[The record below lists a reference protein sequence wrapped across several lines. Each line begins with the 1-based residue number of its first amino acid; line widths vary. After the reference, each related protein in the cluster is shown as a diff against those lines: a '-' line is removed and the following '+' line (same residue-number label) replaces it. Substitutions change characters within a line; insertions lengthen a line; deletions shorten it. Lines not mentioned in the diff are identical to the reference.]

1 MFSKNWK
8 RIISM
13 VLVMALLIQ
22 VTPLAVRAEETYP
35 ADLECDPQTGMSAL
49 YEYTPFDA
57 GMAGTAYVNTYLGT
71 LHLRRSDLSLGGERM
86 PVTIEFYYDPVNDVS
101 NNPYGSGWSTTY
113 NQVISYDQQA
123 ERFAYKD
130 ENGTWVYFVDSR
142 ELDESGA
149 EIWTEDVEY
158 GVGAVGAE
166 LHRTSTTTETD
177 YTGIDLVIGD
187 VHYSF
192 DNIGRLINMSS
203 GVNQTT
209 ISYVGETNTIDQIT
223 DAVGR
228 QYRFTYMN
236 GYLSA
241 VQCYTSDG
249 EEISNTNIGYTVTD
263 GKLISVAYATNETV
277 KYTYDANNRLA
288 TVANIDQCGYV
299 FGYSDASNNVTTV
312 TSKAAMDTSEE
323 VSGYQTVIE
332 RTEDGEVTVTSDTS
346 QTAYTFDGCGRVA
359 SCELRMITDVAAQSL
374 GGSQYQCVY
383 GYSFIYGYVTSDDG
397 TVTNTPVDVEVYD
410 SEGVIEDTEEESTEE
425 ETTPT
430 ETEPDPYSY
439 TRDSY
444 GNILSETY
452 TVGSL
457 KQTNTY
463 TYSADGNYLLSQTD
477 ENGDTVQYQYDL
489 DSGVLAALTDA
500 NQNTTE
506 YTYNAMREL
515 QSVQMDVSEL
525 VNGTGM
531 EAEYYYEHGRLK
543 ALAYGVYQY
552 VFDYD
557 VWGNVTQVTMNDNA
571 LVTYSYG
578 NESYKG
584 QVQTMTYGNG
594 QKVYYSYDAL
604 GQVVSVGYTDQLNRF
619 QYSYTSDG
627 ALSEI
632 YDAILDETTVYT
644 DSGFEI
650 RAADDSVV
658 YSYTTDESGNST
670 EYINGNAVV
679 SEVQSDNSKTIT
691 DANSNL
697 LLFSGM
703 GYDDLDR
710 LERKI
715 IGTAN
720 AEIIQTYNYETDSN
734 GNTGSLVEEYSVA
747 YVENGTEYLLTYAY
761 EYDGNGNIT
770 SATETLKK
778 AVEEEESGSGSGLIN
793 PGITLPT
800 IPSGEDDSVSTYVVG
815 GEDAAGSVTYETV
828 SEYTCTYTY
837 DEAGQLTYIRD
848 EKAGKTYRYGYDASG
863 NMVASIVSNITA
875 SGTESVAYRTNYTY
889 TNGVLTG
896 TSRIGTLVPS
906 SSTTYQV
913 DRMGNPTAYTTG
925 GKTYQLHWGE
935 GRMLTAIGT
944 DEDNIIFY
952 TYNAD
957 GLRATKTVT
966 TSGESATTQYIWGSN
981 GLVGTVSGDTT
992 VIVLYDV
999 DGEPAGFSVN
1009 GAVYTYIKNIQGDVM
1024 QILDST
1030 GKAVVAYT
1038 YDPWGVPTI
1047 TGDADLA
1054 ALNPCSYRGY
1064 DYDEETGYYYLQS
1077 RYYDPEIGRF
1087 INADEVDYLGVGDSF
1102 GSFNLFA
1109 YCNNSPVVFSDHD
1122 GHYAIA
1128 VFGVKIT
1135 IELFALFCT
1144 LMVALVPLIIS
1155 FLRDLPKMISYIAGL
1170 IQDLV
1175 DAVTLVIKKAVK
1187 AVKKNGTAKHHIIA
1201 RTAWRASYARSV
1213 WTGYGLSINDS
1224 RNLVPLNVVFHSY
1237 LHIVP
1242 YYEAVNALVYAGTR
1256 RGKSGVI
1263 SIVKIIRT
1271 LLASANSTYF

>member
-1 MFSKNWK
+1 MFGKNWK

-13 VLVMALLIQ
+13 VLVLALLVQ

-35 ADLECDPQTGMSAL
+35 TDLECDPQTGMSAL
-49 YEYTPFDA
+49 YEYTPLDA

-71 LHLRRSDLSLGGERM
+71 LHLCRSDLSLGGERM

-101 NNPYGSGWSTTY
+101 NNPFGSGWSTTY
-113 NQVISYDQQA
+113 SQVLSYDQQT

-130 ENGTWVYFVDSR
+130 ENGTWVYFVDSG

-166 LHRTSTTTETD
+166 LHRTSSTTETD

-203 GVNQTT
+203 GV
-209 ISYVGETNTIDQIT
+209 DQIT
-223 DAVGR
+223 ITYVGDTNAINQIIDAVGR

-263 GKLISVAYATNETV
+263 GKLISVAYAANETV
-277 KYTYDANNRLA
+277 QYTYDASDRLA
-288 TVANIDQCGYV
+288 TLANLDQCGYA
-299 FGYSDASNNVTTV
+299 FGYADNTNVVTAV
-312 TSKAAMDTSEE
+312 TSKAAMGTNEE
-323 VSGYQTVIE
+323 VSGYQTVIG
-332 RTEDGEVTVTSDTS
+332 RAEDGEVTVTSGTS

-359 SCELRMITDVAAQSL
+359 SCELRMMTDVSAQSL
-374 GGSQYQCVY
+374 DGSQFQCVY
-383 GYSFIYGYVTSDDG
+383 GYSFTYGYVTDNDG
-397 TVTNTPVDVEVYD
+397 AVTNTPVDVEVYD
-410 SEGVIEDTEEESTEE
+410 SEGVIEDTAEESTEE

-430 ETEPDPYSY
+430 VTEPDPYSY
-439 TRDSY
+439 IRDSY

-477 ENGDTVQYQYDL
+477 ENGNTIQYQYDL

-594 QKVYYSYDAL
+594 QKVYYDYDAL
-604 GQVVSVGYTDQLNRF
+604 GQVTSVGYSGQLNRF
-619 QYSYTSDG
+619 QYSYTSG
-627 ALSEI
+627 GTLSEI

-650 RAADDSVV
+650 RDSNDSVV
-658 YSYTTDESGNST
+658 YSYTIEDSSSSI
-670 EYINGNAVV
+670 EYINGTTLRSIVENNGNGKVIESV
-679 SEVQSDNSKTIT
+679 SGSLIMASGSNY
-691 DANSNL
+691 DAL
-697 LLFSGM
+697 Q
-703 GYDDLDR
+703 R
-710 LERKI
+710 LEQKYV
-715 IGTAN
+715 GTSN
-720 AEIIQTYNYETDSN
+720 CQIKQYYQYGTDSV
-734 GNTGSLVEEYSVA
+734 GNTGTLVDEYAVE
-747 YVENGTEYLLTYAY
+747 YVENGTTYVLVYSY

-770 SATETLKK
+770 STTETLKK
-778 AVEEEESGSGSGLIN
+778 MVTASGNESNSDMELANSDDNQTVDQAAEEN
-793 PGITLPT
+793 P
-800 IPSGEDDSVSTYVVG
+800 VSIYIIG
-815 GEDAAGSVTYETV
+815 GETGVAGVAYENV
-828 SEYTCTYTY
+828 YEYITTYTY
-837 DEAGQLTYIRD
+837 DEAGQLTYTRD
-848 EKAGKTYRYGYDASG
+848 EKAGKTYRYGYDSSG
-863 NMVASIVSNITA
+863 NMVASNVYNITA
-875 SGTESVAYRTNYTY
+875 AGAESFCYRTNYTY

-896 TSRIGTLVPS
+896 TNRMGMMASN

-913 DRMGNPTAYTTG
+913 DKMGNPTAYTTG

-944 DEDNIIFY
+944 DADNNISY

-957 GLRATKTVT
+957 GLRTTKTVT
-966 TSGESATTQYIWGSN
+966 TNGESTTTQYIWGSN
-981 GLVGTVSGDTT
+981 GLAGTVSEDTT
-992 VIVLYDV
+992 VIMLYDV

-1009 GAVYTYIKNIQGDVM
+1009 GVGYTYIKNIQGDVI

-1030 GKAVVAYT
+1030 GNTVVSYT
-1038 YDPWGVPTI
+1038 YDPWGVPTV
-1047 TGDADLA
+1047 TGNTALA
-1054 ALNPCSYRGY
+1054 EINPCSYRGY

-1077 RYYDPEIGRF
+1077 RYYNPSTGRF
-1087 INADEVDYLGVGDSF
+1087 INADDADLINYD
-1102 GSFNLFA
+1102 GSLMTCNIFV
-1109 YCNNSPVVFSDHD
+1109 YCNNLPINNCDPIGYGQFIIRRWMVSALIDAILALAPAVGLAFAPIKSLAKAYSKAALKSKVRTPLAKFIKVVANAAS
-1122 GHYAIA
+1122 
-1128 VFGVKIT
+1128 
-1135 IELFALFCT
+1135 
-1144 LMVALVPLIIS
+1144 
-1155 FLRDLPKMISYIAGL
+1155 KMITGLKKVVTKYAGASVAKLIPTQKLVSFVAGL
-1170 IQDLV
+1170 TATVTINKLLNILV
-1175 DAVTLVIKKAVK
+1175 NNIDIVLSVGGLVAGVLD
-1187 AVKKNGTAKHHIIA
+1187 
-1201 RTAWRASYARSV
+1201 YAMDKRLDNRI
-1213 WTGYGLSINDS
+1213 W
-1224 RNLVPLNVVFHSY
+1224 VF
-1237 LHIVP
+1237 
-1242 YYEAVNALVYAGTR
+1242 TW
-1256 RGKSGVI
+1256 
-1263 SIVKIIRT
+1263 
-1271 LLASANSTYF
+1271 

>member
-1 MFSKNWK
+1 MFGKNWK

-13 VLVMALLIQ
+13 VLVLALLVQ

-49 YEYTPFDA
+49 YEYTPFDT

-71 LHLRRSDLSLGGERM
+71 LHLRRNDLSLGGERM
-86 PVTIEFYYDPVNDVS
+86 PVAIGFYYDPVNDIS
-101 NNPYGSGWSTTY
+101 SNPYGVGWSTTY
-113 NQVISYDQQA
+113 NQVISYDQQG

-130 ENGTWVYFVDSR
+130 ENGTWVYFVDSG
-142 ELDESGA
+142 EMDESGA

-158 GVGAVGAE
+158 GVGAIGAE
-166 LHRTSTTTETD
+166 LYRTATATETD
-177 YTGIDLVIGD
+177 YTAIELVIGE
-187 VHYSF
+187 VHYGF
-192 DNIGRLINMSS
+192 DSIGRLINMVG
-203 GVNQTT
+203 GVNQIT
-209 ISYVGETNTIDQIT
+209 ITYVGETNAIDRIT

-228 QYRFTYMN
+228 QYRFTYTS

-249 EEISNTNIGYTVTD
+249 EEISNTNIGYTITD
-263 GKLISVAYATNETV
+263 GKLLSVTYAENEAV
-277 KYTYDANNRLA
+277 QYAYDASGRLA
-288 TVANIDQCGYV
+288 MMANLDLCGYA
-299 FGYSDASNNVTTV
+299 FGYADNTNVVTTV
-312 TSKAAMDTSEE
+312 TSKAAMGTDEE
-323 VSGYQTVIE
+323 VSGYQTVIGHA
-332 RTEDGEVTVTSDTS
+332 EDGEVTVTSDTS

-359 SCELRMITDVAAQSL
+359 SCELRMMTDVSAQSL
-374 GGSQYQCVY
+374 DGSEYQCVY
-383 GYSFIYGYVTSDDG
+383 GYSFTYGYVTDDDG
-397 TVTNTPVDVEVYD
+397 TVTNAPVDVEVYD

-425 ETTPT
+425 ETEPT

-439 TRDSY
+439 TKDSY

-477 ENGDTVQYQYDL
+477 ENGNTVQYQYDL

-543 ALAYGVYQY
+543 ALVYGVYQY
-552 VFDYD
+552 VFEYD

-658 YSYTTDESGNST
+658 YSYTADESGNST

-703 GYDDLDR
+703 GYDALDR

-720 AEIIQTYNYETDSN
+720 GEIIQTYSYETDSN
-734 GNTGSLVEEYSVA
+734 GNTGSYIEEYSVA
-747 YVENGTEYLLTYAY
+747 YVENGTEYLLIYAY

-770 SATETLKK
+770 SVTETLKK

-793 PGITLPT
+793 PGVTLPT

-828 SEYTCTYTY
+828 SEYTYIYTY
-837 DEAGQLTYIRD
+837 DEAGQLTYARD

-863 NMVASIVSNITA
+863 NMIASIVGNITA

-896 TSRIGTLVPS
+896 TSRTGTLVPS
-906 SSTTYQV
+906 TSTTYQV
-913 DRMGNPTAYTTG
+913 DSMGNPVAYTTG
-925 GKTYQLHWGE
+925 GNTYYLNWGE
-935 GRMLTAIGT
+935 GRMLTSIGT
-944 DEDNIIFY
+944 DADNNVSY

-957 GLRATKTVT
+957 GLRTSKTVKV
-966 TSGESATTQYIWGSN
+966 SGESTTTQYIWGSN
-981 GLVGTVSGDTT
+981 GLAGTVSGDTT

-1009 GAVYTYIKNIQGDVM
+1009 GTVYTYVKNIQGDVM

-1030 GKAVVAYT
+1030 GDTVVSYT
-1038 YDPWGVPTI
+1038 YDPWGVPTV
-1047 TGDADLA
+1047 TGNTTLA
-1054 ALNPCSYRGY
+1054 AINPCSYRGY

-1077 RYYDPEIGRF
+1077 RYYDPTVGRF
-1087 INADEVDYLGVGDSF
+1087 LNADDTDLINYD
-1102 GSFNLFA
+1102 GSLMTCNIFI
-1109 YCNNSPVVFSDHD
+1109 YCNNVPINNSDPIGYGQFVIRRWMVSALID
-1122 GHYAIA
+1122 AILALAPA
-1128 VFGVKIT
+1128 VG
-1135 IELFALFCT
+1135 LAFAPIKSLAKAYSKAALKSKVRTPLAKFIKA
-1144 LMVALVPLIIS
+1144 VANAAS
-1155 FLRDLPKMISYIAGL
+1155 KMITGIKKVVTKYAGASVAKLIPTQKLVSFVAGL
-1170 IQDLV
+1170 TATVTINKLLNILV
-1175 DAVTLVIKKAVK
+1175 NNIDIVLSVGGLVAGVLD
-1187 AVKKNGTAKHHIIA
+1187 
-1201 RTAWRASYARSV
+1201 YAMDKRLDNRI
-1213 WTGYGLSINDS
+1213 W
-1224 RNLVPLNVVFHSY
+1224 VF
-1237 LHIVP
+1237 
-1242 YYEAVNALVYAGTR
+1242 TW
-1256 RGKSGVI
+1256 
-1263 SIVKIIRT
+1263 
-1271 LLASANSTYF
+1271 